1 MYINQSY
8 QYISN
13 IWRIFTFFS
22 KRQEENIKQKRG
34 IKWKKYRKERRNTEN
49 VFINMENGITDI
61 ITDF

>member
-22 KRQEENIKQKRG
+22 KRQEEKIKQKRG